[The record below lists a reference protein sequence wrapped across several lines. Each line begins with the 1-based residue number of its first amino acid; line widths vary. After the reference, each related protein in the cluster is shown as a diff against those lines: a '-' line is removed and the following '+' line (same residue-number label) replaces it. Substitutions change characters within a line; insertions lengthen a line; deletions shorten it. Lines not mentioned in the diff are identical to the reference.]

1 MDSPKTTTITTAT
14 TTISAN
20 TTVSLSDSP
29 PVQVTSFLYFFNLI
43 HFNFF

>member
-1 MDSPKTTTITTAT
+1 MDSPKSTTITTAT
-14 TTISAN
+14 TISAT

-29 PVQVTSFLYFFNLI
+29 PVQVTSFLYFLNLI